1 MSKKRA
7 AERDSGGRGFSIIE
21 LLVVLAILGLT
32 LTVAGATVMRA
43 IKRSYLSS
51 TVQGLQLLASRAQ
64 LEAQRRSTM
73 VFLRIGPVG
82 SGPNGTLPVE
92 LWADADGDGVFTAA
106 SDLRIQQVLLD
117 PKRISLS
124 TVASN
129 QIQSANWSQDADTS
143 KERLLACNTFGQTMT
158 YDPSSPD
165 PPSTLHQITAT
176 ATLTVTHTDMISS
189 VLLPRLND
197 QLRISPAWSVEIR
210 ETTY

>member
-7 AERDSGGRGFSIIE
+7 AERTPGGSGFSIIE

-32 LTVAGATVMRA
+32 LTVAGTTVMRA

-73 VFLRIGPVG
+73 VFLRIGAFKSVPTA
-82 SGPNGTLPVE
+82 SPKFTPVE
-92 LWADADGDGVFTAA
+92 LWADADGDGAFDSTK
-106 SDLRIQQVLLD
+106 DLLIQQILLD
-117 PKRISLS
+117 PTRISLS
-124 TVASN
+124 TDPAKP
-129 QIQSANWSQDADTS
+129 IQSANWSKGPPTDIDATS
-143 KERLLACNTFGQTMT
+143 ERLLACNTFGQTINPAT
-158 YDPSSPD
+158 G
-165 PPSTLHQITAT
+165 LQIAAT
-176 ATLTVTHTDMISS
+176 ATLSITHTDMISG

-197 QLRISPAWSVEIR
+197 QLRISPAWSVEIG